1 LASKAPTPSI
11 QAHPICNDWLSLE
24 LTESGGFTGL
34 TRQAKI
40 LKSDLTHALAADT
53 QQMLKQLWDHEGNAV
68 PSKPNDYPDG
78 QKLQVEVTTKQ
89 GQWVQTLNA
98 DELPNELSAI
108 CRRADWKPI

>member
-1 LASKAPTPSI
+1 LASEAP
-11 QAHPICNDWLSLE
+11 QVHPICNDWLELQ

-40 LKSDLTHALAADT
+40 IKSHLTQAHAKDA
-53 QQMLKQLWDHEGNAV
+53 QQVLQQLWDHEGKV
-68 PSKPNDYPDG
+68 LPSNLNDYPDA

-98 DELPNELSAI
+98 DELPDELSAM
-108 CRRADWKPI
+108 CRRANWKPI